1 MLIFAALIQKML
13 NLNSK
18 KSMGQL
24 QSYLWAESMPMV
36 VILIF
41 VALVEAITIA
51 LFFAMRNRKGS
62 FLLLANPMCMFPV
75 LAILVVCT
83 KTEAGCWLLL
93 WTTVIVGLILCLVP
107 YMYTSSEGFR
117 KWVKNDNAEG
127 NCKVEEAVGG

>member
-1 MLIFAALIQKML
+1 
-13 NLNSK
+13 
-18 KSMGQL
+18 MGQL

-51 LFFAMRNRKGS
+51 LFFSIRNRKGY
-62 FLLLANPMCMFPV
+62 FLWLANPMGLFPI

-93 WTTVIVGLILCLVP
+93 WTTVIVGLLLCLVP
-107 YMYTSSEGFR
+107 SMYRSSEGFR
-117 KWVKNDNAEG
+117 KWVNNDNEERNIKAE
-127 NCKVEEAVGG
+127 KVVGG